1 MGEAFIPIRKFQVLS
16 RRVHGDS
23 QVESRDKTVVELKKG
38 HVHGVGGSLGLG
50 VEANKEALIKGCQ
63 GLQFVRRSEFR
74 RSSTEPPAKTWT
86 ASLRRSTSW
95 SQPGSREETS
105 PGEKAL
111 EEDLFMKK
119 SLPTKASSGFQF
131 FTATIRCM
139 PDDWGE
145 EDMHGQRGMKYMYL
159 CVYMCDEFENV
170 CVLNY
175 LVGS

>member
-1 MGEAFIPIRKFQVLS
+1 MGEAFIPISKFQVLS

-23 QVESRDKTVVELKKG
+23 QVDKTVVELKKG

-95 SQPGSREETS
+95 SQPGSREAGFPEPPIFRDFS
-105 PGEKAL
+105 RFKI
-111 EEDLFMKK
+111 MKN
-119 SLPTKASSGFQF
+119 G
-131 FTATIRCM
+131 
-139 PDDWGE
+139 
-145 EDMHGQRGMKYMYL
+145 
-159 CVYMCDEFENV
+159 
-170 CVLNY
+170 
-175 LVGS
+175 